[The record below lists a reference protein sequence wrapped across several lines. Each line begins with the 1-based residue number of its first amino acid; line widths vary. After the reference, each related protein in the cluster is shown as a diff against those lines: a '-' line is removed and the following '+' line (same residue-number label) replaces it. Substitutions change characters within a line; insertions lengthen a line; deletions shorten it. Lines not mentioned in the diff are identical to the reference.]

1 MFRKKREKTCS
12 ETLLVEQDTSLSVS
26 VGVEELPLEEILVAS
41 QWKLMWW
48 KFKKHKLAVFSGIV
62 LIILYV
68 VGAFCEFLSPYDPNE
83 YRTRYAFAPPQLIR
97 FVGEEGFSFRPF
109 VYGYKSSINR
119 ETLRREYTID
129 KDQVYPIKF
138 FVRGEPYKFWG
149 IWETDIRFIGTE
161 GGVLFLLGTDR
172 LGRDVLSRILYGA
185 RISLS
190 VGLFGVFL
198 SLVLGIIIGGLS
210 GYFGGTIDMIV
221 QRLIEFLRCIPTIP
235 LWMALSAA
243 LPAQWPP
250 LRVYFGV
257 TIILSLIGW
266 TGLARV
272 VRSKFLSLREE
283 EFVLAARLAGAGRM
297 RIIVRHMVPSFLSH
311 IIASITLAIPNMILG
326 ETSLSFLGVGL
337 RPPVISWGVLLKEA
351 QNVRT
356 IALTPWLLVPGVF
369 VIVAVLAFNF
379 LGDGL
384 RDAADPYVR

>member
-1 MFRKKREKTCS
+1 MFRKRREKTGS
-12 ETLLVEQDTSLSVS
+12 ETLLVEQDASLSVS
-26 VGVEELPLEEILVAS
+26 VDVEELPLEEILVAS

-48 KFKKHKLAVFSGIV
+48 KFKKHKLAVFSGIL

-83 YRTRYAFAPPQLIR
+83 YRTRYAFAPPQLVR
-97 FVGEEGFSFRPF
+97 FAGEEGFSFRPF

-149 IWETDIRFIGTE
+149 IWETDIHFIGTE
-161 GGVLFLLGTDR
+161 EGVLFLLGTDR
-172 LGRDVLSRILYGA
+172 MGRDVLSRILYGA

-198 SLVLGIIIGGLS
+198 SLILGIIIGGLS

>member
-1 MFRKKREKTCS
+1 MTADS
-12 ETLLVEQDTSLSVS
+12 
-26 VGVEELPLEEILVAS
+26 PPEEIYVAS

-48 KFKKHKLAVFSGIV
+48 KFKKHKLAVFSGV
-62 LIILYV
+62 LLIILYIF
-68 VGAFCEFLSPYDPNE
+68 GAFCEFLSPYDPNE
-83 YRTRYAFAPPQLIR
+83 YHTKYAYAPPQVIK
-97 FVGEEGFSFRPF
+97 FVGENGFSLRPF
-109 VYGYKSSINR
+109 VYGLKSSVNR
-119 ETLRREYTID
+119 ETLRREYTVD
-129 KDQVYPIKF
+129 KSKEYPIRF
-138 FVRGEPYKFWG
+138 FVKGEPYKFWG
-149 IWETDIRFIGTE
+149 IWETDIHFIGTE
-161 GGVLFLLGTDR
+161 EGILFLLGTDR
-172 LGRDVLSRILYGA
+172 MGRDVLSRVLYGA

-190 VGLFGVFL
+190 VGLFGVFV

-210 GYFGGTIDMIV
+210 GYFGGIIDLIV

-243 LPAQWPP
+243 LPAHWPP

-283 EFVLAARLAGAGRM
+283 EFVLAAKLAGAGRM
-297 RIIVRHMVPSFLSH
+297 RIVVRHMVPSFLSH

-356 IALTPWLLVPGVF
+356 IALTPWLLIPGIF
-369 VIVAVLAFNF
+369 VVAAVLAFNF